1 MISQVEKLFIR
12 ELSEEPPL
20 PLYNKVHLLPDGA
33 GGEVA
38 ALSGYFAGN
47 DNPCGV
53 LQWGGWVALAW
64 SGKDIR
70 IILEDDSGVIQG
82 DTLTQP
88 A

>member
-1 MISQVEKLFIR
+1 MAEVEVVDV
-12 ELSEEPPL
+12 EVALSE
-20 PLYNKVHLLPDGA
+20 
-33 GGEVA
+33 
-38 ALSGYFAGN
+38 YFAGN
-47 DNPCGV
+47 DNHGGV
-53 LQWGGWVALAW
+53 LQWGLWVALAVLQWPGVAW

>member
-1 MISQVEKLFIR
+1 M
-12 ELSEEPPL
+12 SE
-20 PLYNKVHLLPDGA
+20 
-33 GGEVA
+33 
-38 ALSGYFAGN
+38 YFAGN
-47 DNPCGV
+47 DNHGRV
-53 LQWGGWVALAW
+53 LQWGLWVALSVLQWPGVAW